1 MLGHSSSSVEKSEQ
15 KNDASIRL
23 HERSERELVSVFDIM
38 IVTFEGCE
46 AESFYFPWPQN
57 FNRV

>member
-1 MLGHSSSSVEKSEQ
+1 MKG
-15 KNDASIRL
+15 
-23 HERSERELVSVFDIM
+23 ERELVFVFDIT

-46 AESFYFPWPQN
+46 AESFYLPWPQN